1 MASIHKNAIRM
12 DVLHTYRVTEFSF
25 FSSDTKQKIEH
36 RYRSIRHSILM
47 LIYFPAELV
56 FSNVS
61 YSLLS
66 VVGYY
71 WLKHHTCVC
80 FNAQTI
86 EWKKWKYRIRSFRMA
101 ITVVYFTIQFGII
114 SNDCLSIF
122 AHIYCVCR
130 CWCSLYSSSI
140 VCTKSSFLT
149 ILHHQQLARSIL
161 WNNTGKLRQTSAIRD
176 EIRTMPNTKK
186 WQKIKKMNIYE

>member
-1 MASIHKNAIRM
+1 MKTKQNIKRIEFSNNKNKFFESSRKLWKINRDININWAIKMASIHKNAIRM

-80 FNAQTI
+80 FNASNDWM
-86 EWKKWKYRIRSFRMA
+86 EEMK
-101 ITVVYFTIQFGII
+101 I
-114 SNDCLSIF
+114 SNTFIQNGNNCCL
-122 AHIYCVCR
+122 
-130 CWCSLYSSSI
+130 LYHPI
-140 VCTKSSFLT
+140 W
-149 ILHHQQLARSIL
+149 HHL
-161 WNNTGKLRQTSAIRD
+161 
-176 EIRTMPNTKK
+176 
-186 WQKIKKMNIYE
+186 